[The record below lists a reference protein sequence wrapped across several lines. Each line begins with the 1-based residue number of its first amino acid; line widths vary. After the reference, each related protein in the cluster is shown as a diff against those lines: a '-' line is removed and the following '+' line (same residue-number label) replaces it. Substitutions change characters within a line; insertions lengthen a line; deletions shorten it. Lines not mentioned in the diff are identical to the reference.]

1 MNDSPFRGGG
11 GGSDGG
17 NGRTDAPG
25 ILPEAEAFIGKWIG
39 HFTNLMAIIGGLV
52 LTAVMLLAVA
62 SIIGRA
68 LSRLQWP
75 IFSGLGPIPGDF
87 ELVAMGT
94 GMSIFLFLSWA
105 QFNRGHVTVD
115 IFVSKLG
122 PRGLAWLSTVTNLI
136 MTVMVVILAQ
146 RIGEG
151 MASKQRFGEITQILE
166 IPVWYGYLG
175 GMFGLWAFALVCA
188 YTVWRSLNEALGA
201 GEPAGGG
208 A

>member
-1 MNDSPFRGGG
+1 MSQQPFPGGG
-11 GGSDGG
+11 DES
-17 NGRTDAPG
+17 APAAG

-39 HFTNLMAIIGGLV
+39 RYTNLLAIIGGLV

-62 SIIGRA
+62 SIIGRF
-68 LSRLQWP
+68 LGRLRLA
-75 IFSGLGPIPGDF
+75 IFDGLGPIPGDF

-122 PRGLAWLSTVTNLI
+122 PRGLAWLSTATNLI
-136 MTVMVVILAQ
+136 MTIAVVLLAQ

-151 MASKQRFGEITQILE
+151 LDSKLRFGETTQILE
-166 IPVWYGYLG
+166 IPVWYGYVG
-175 GMFGLWAFALVCA
+175 GQFGLWSFALVCA